1 MRNLTNETILM
12 EKFVIEILKQ
22 KNPKNIEHL
31 NLKDKT
37 SNVDIIIDGKKFD
50 VKYAN
55 PTIISKKKRVPIWD
69 FDLRKGEHKN
79 KFHTDLDYFI
89 CVGLKYNTP
98 KKIMMIPFI
107 DAPKSHLRVS
117 AFGKS
122 KWHKYTIW
130 ES

>member
-37 SNVDIIIDGKKFD
+37 SNVDIIMDGIKID
-50 VKYAN
+50 VKFAN
-55 PTIISKKKRVPIWD
+55 PTLISKKKKALIWD

-79 KFHTDLDYFI
+79 KFHKDLDYFI
-89 CVGLKYNTP
+89 CVGLRKNIP
-98 KKIMMIPFI
+98 KCVMMIPFE
-107 DAPKSHLRVS
+107 DAPKTHLRVP
-117 AFGKS
+117 AYGKS
-122 KWHKYTIW
+122 KYYKYTIW
-130 ES
+130 YN